1 MKIQLKKFGEVLIS
15 RPTGKDAYNGFLP
28 TLKNLSENENLE
40 VDFEGVFSL
49 SPSWADEFLTP
60 MLQNFGNR
68 LFLIKSQ
75 NPSVLTTIE
84 ILEET
89 NNYKFQMS

>member
-15 RPTGKDAYNGFLP
+15 RPTGKDAYIGFLP